1 MTKWRGP
8 GRAAVLIAAVS
19 AALVL
24 VLAAGRA
31 EAAGGQYVVNATDD
45 APDLST
51 ADGLCLTSGGRCT
64 LRAALQ
70 QDQADGG
77 VSTISFNISGGGP
90 HTIQVGG
97 VLPTLAAGG
106 TTINGYS
113 EPGSSPNT
121 SSRASNA
128 VLRIEVRGNGTG
140 GAEALVVTS
149 GDNTIR
155 GLAMFNHRV
164 NIRIAGAGASDNV
177 VAGNF
182 LGTNAAAS
190 FQASSA
196 NANSAGVIIR
206 SNAASNRVGGTSA
219 ADRNVI
225 SGNAGRAVMVN
236 VPNEVASGTAQNLI
250 TGNIIGLAPSG
261 SAQRANLGHAID
273 MNSGANRTQVVDN
286 VISGNSGSA
295 VEVSHGTTTADNEIQ
310 DNRIGTDLTGASS
323 PGYARNGSSG
333 HPNIRIEDGADDTVV
348 QGNVIG
354 GGANGGIKV
363 NAITRPALGT
373 RIVDNRIG
381 VSTTGANIGNSQFGV
396 QVEGGSADTEIAG
409 NTIAFNGVGVRV
421 VGNTTDRV
429 TISENSMFGNSGLGI
444 DLLPAG
450 VTPNDS
456 GDGDEGPN
464 DLLNVPVLEFVDPS
478 EVRARA
484 CGRCRIEVFLA
495 DTEASGQS
503 GEGRELVVSG
513 TTNSSGV
520 VTLDLPSDA
529 RDRAITAT
537 ATDGDGNT
545 SEFARNIGSTK

>member
-1 MTKWRGP
+1 
-8 GRAAVLIAAVS
+8 VAAVS
-19 AALVL
+19 AGLTM
-24 VLAAGRA
+24 VLAAGPA
-31 EAAGGQYVVNATDD
+31 GAAGPYVVNATDD
-45 APDLST
+45 APDLNT
-51 ADGLCLTSGGRCT
+51 RDGLCLTSAGRCT

-77 VSTISFNISGGGP
+77 PSTIRFNIAGGGP
-90 HTIQVGG
+90 HTIQIGG

-106 TTINGYS
+106 TTIDGYT

-121 SSRASNA
+121 SARASNA
-128 VLRIEVRGNGTG
+128 VLRVEVRGNGAG
-140 GAEALVVTS
+140 GSEALVVTS
-149 GDNTIR
+149 ANNTIR
-155 GLAMFNHRV
+155 GLALFNHRV
-164 NIRIAGAGASDNV
+164 TIRIAGAGASGNV

-190 FQASSA
+190 FQASGA
-196 NANSAGVIIR
+196 NANAAGVIIR
-206 SNAASNRVGGTSA
+206 TNAASNRVGGTSA

-225 SGNAGRAVMVN
+225 SGNAGRGVMVN
-236 VPNEVASGTAQNLI
+236 VPNEVAGGTAQTLI
-250 TGNIIGLAPSG
+250 TGNIIGLTPSG
-261 SAQRANLGHAID
+261 SAQRANLGHAVD
-273 MNSGANRTQVVDN
+273 MNSGANRTRVVDN

-295 VEVSHGTTTADNEIQ
+295 VEVSHGTTTADNVIE

-333 HPNIRIEDGADDTVV
+333 HPNIRVEDGADDTVV
-348 QGNVIG
+348 QDNVIG
-354 GGANGGIKV
+354 GAANGGIKV
-363 NAITRPALGT
+363 NAISRPALGT
-373 RIVDNRIG
+373 RIVDNLIG
-381 VSTTGANIGNSQFGV
+381 VSTTGANIGNGPFGV

-409 NTIAFNGVGVRV
+409 NTIAFNAVGVRV
-421 VGNTTDRV
+421 VGDTTDRV
-429 TISENSMFGNSGLGI
+429 TISENSMFGNTNLGI

-464 DLLNVPVLEFVDPS
+464 NLLNVPVLEFVDPS

-520 VTLDLPSDA
+520 VTLDLPSGA

-537 ATDGDGNT
+537 ATDGSGNT